1 MDKPKRQAKWMS
13 QRNELYRQVKG
24 TNQRHKQRDEP
35 KWMSQMDKLT
45 RQAKNAHEPKGM
57 NTNKQNK

>member
-1 MDKPKRQAKWMS
+1 MS

-24 TNQRHKQRDEP
+24 TSQKDEPKGHAKGTNQRDEP

-57 NTNKQNK
+57 NTNKHNK